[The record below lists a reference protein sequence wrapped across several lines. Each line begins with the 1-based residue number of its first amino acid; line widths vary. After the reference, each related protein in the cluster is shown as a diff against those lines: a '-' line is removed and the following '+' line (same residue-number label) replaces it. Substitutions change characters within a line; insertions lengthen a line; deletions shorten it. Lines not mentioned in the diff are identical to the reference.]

1 MNSKPINIYYSL
13 LQNKNIWKGH
23 DTSAKINNNTSGEI
37 KYKHMCVICVYI
49 KYITPMNIYIY
60 QYICASEKLTTWTQ
74 FSERQLKSSWKKYFK
89 TVCI

>member
-23 DTSAKINNNTSGEI
+23 DTSAKINNNTSREI

-49 KYITPMNIYIY
+49 KYITPMNIY
-60 QYICASEKLTTWTQ
+60 QYICASEKLTTWTTVLWKATQ
-74 FSERQLKSSWKKYFK
+74 ILLKKVF
-89 TVCI
+89 